1 MAKVTGQARYTA
13 DFAIPNLAHAVLV
26 LSTIASGRISQIDS
40 AKVEQMPGILL
51 VMSFRNAP
59 VLPEGGRAGAG
70 APPSGRILS
79 LLQSDTVHYNGEP
92 VAVVVAQTLEQARAG
107 ADQLTISY
115 VSAPSSLDF
124 ERDKGQAY
132 VPKAI
137 MGGSVD
143 SLRGDPVVASAQASD
158 HFSAV
163 YTTPIHHH
171 NPMEPHA
178 TIAHWEGSCLTLYD
192 STQFVAGVGKTV
204 AKAFGIPPQSVRT
217 LCLYTGGGFGS
228 KGSVWSHVVLAAM
241 AAQKLD
247 RPVKLVLDRMQM
259 FGMVGSRPHTEQFVS
274 LASDA
279 EGHLAAIRHEVQSHT
294 SVLED
299 WVETSAL
306 VTRTL
311 YACDNVATS
320 HRLVKLNLG
329 VPTFTRAPGEATG
342 SFALEVA
349 LDELAYQLELDPIEL
364 RLRNYAQTD
373 PDSGRPFSSKSLR
386 ECYAQGAQRFG
397 WAARDPRP
405 GSMRDGETLIG
416 WGMASATYP
425 TKRSPASA
433 SARLLPDGRLLVR
446 SASQDLGTGTYTIMT
461 QIAADAMGFP
471 LESVLFELGDS
482 RFPAA
487 PVSGGSQSAASVGP
501 AVQAATLALR
511 TKLIAAAVA
520 DSRSPLFQLD
530 PDKVDITAGR
540 LQSRGDTNLHEAPL
554 AVLGRLPGQ
563 TLEAVVESKPGDEQR
578 RFAMHSF
585 GAIFAEVRVDPALGV
600 VRVSK
605 LAGTYGVGR
614 LLNAKTGHSQLMGG
628 MVWGLSM
635 ALLERSELDL
645 RYGRYVNGNLGEYHV
660 PVNAD
665 VGEIDIVVLDEHD
678 TEVNP
683 IGAKGIG
690 EIGIT
695 GVAAAITNAVYHA
708 GRSGRKEPP
717 LLKTM
722 ILARNFEIAKYWAH
736 FSLISEGNQ
745 I

>member
-1 MAKVTGQARYTA
+1 MNPSQAYVGQAVSREDGIAKVTGQARYAAEFTL
-13 DFAIPNLAHAVLV
+13 PNLTHAALV
-26 LSTIASGRISQIDS
+26 LSTVASGRISRIDG
-40 AKVEQMPGILL
+40 AAVEQMPGVLL
-51 VMSFRNAP
+51 VMSFNNAP
-59 VLPEGGRAGAG
+59 TLPEGGHAAAG

-79 LLQSDTVHYNGEP
+79 LLQDDVVHYNGEP

-107 ADQLTISY
+107 ADQLKISY
-115 VSAPSSLDF
+115 VGAPAALDF
-124 ERDKGQAY
+124 ERAKAQAY
-132 VPKAI
+132 PPKAI
-137 MGGSVD
+137 MGGPVD
-143 SLRGDPVVASAQASD
+143 SLRGDPVAASAPAAAR
-158 HFSAV
+158 FSAV
-163 YTTPIHHH
+163 YTTPIQHH

-178 TIAHWEGSCLTLYD
+178 TIAHWEGSRLTLYD

-204 AKAFGIPPQSVRT
+204 AKTFGIPPQSVRT

-241 AAQKLD
+241 AAQKLN
-247 RPVKLVLDRMQM
+247 RPVKLVLDRTQM
-259 FGMVGSRPHTEQFVS
+259 FGMVGSRPHTEQSVS
-274 LASDA
+274 LAADA
-279 EGHLAAIRHEVQSHT
+279 DGRLAAIQHRVQSHT
-294 SVLED
+294 SVMED
-299 WVETSAL
+299 WAETSAL

-349 LDELAYQLELDPIEL
+349 LDELAYQLKLDPIEL

-386 ECYAQGAQRFG
+386 ECYVQGAQRFG
-397 WAARDPRP
+397 WAERNPDP

-425 TKRSPASA
+425 TRRSPASA

-471 LESVLFELGDS
+471 LESVRFELGDS

-511 TKLIAAAVA
+511 AKLIAAAVA
-520 DSRSPLFQLD
+520 DRASPLFQLD
-530 PDKVDITAGR
+530 PAQVEITGGW
-540 LQSRGDTNLHEAPL
+540 LQSRGDASLREAPL
-554 AVLGRLPGQ
+554 AVLARAPGQ
-563 TLEAVVESKPGDEQR
+563 TLEAVTEARPGDEQG

-605 LAGTYGVGR
+605 LSGTYGVGR
-614 LLNAKTGHSQLMGG
+614 LLNAKTGRSQLMGG
-628 MVWGLSM
+628 MVWGQSM
-635 ALLERSELDL
+635 ALLERSDLDL

-695 GVAAAITNAVYHA
+695 GVAAAIANAVYHA
-708 GRSGRKEPP
+708 TGRRVRDLPITLDK
-717 LLKTM
+717 
-722 ILARNFEIAKYWAH
+722 
-736 FSLISEGNQ
+736 LI
-745 I
+745 

>member
-1 MAKVTGQARYTA
+1 
-13 DFAIPNLAHAVLV
+13 
-26 LSTIASGRISQIDS
+26 
-40 AKVEQMPGILL
+40 
-51 VMSFRNAP
+51 
-59 VLPEGGRAGAG
+59 
-70 APPSGRILS
+70 
-79 LLQSDTVHYNGEP
+79 
-92 VAVVVAQTLEQARAG
+92 
-107 ADQLTISY
+107 
-115 VSAPSSLDF
+115 
-124 ERDKGQAY
+124 
-132 VPKAI
+132 
-137 MGGSVD
+137 
-143 SLRGDPVVASAQASD
+143 
-158 HFSAV
+158 
-163 YTTPIHHH
+163 
-171 NPMEPHA
+171 
-178 TIAHWEGSCLTLYD
+178 
-192 STQFVAGVGKTV
+192 
-204 AKAFGIPPQSVRT
+204 
-217 LCLYTGGGFGS
+217 
-228 KGSVWSHVVLAAM
+228 
-241 AAQKLD
+241 
-247 RPVKLVLDRMQM
+247 
-259 FGMVGSRPHTEQFVS
+259 

-306 VTRTL
+306 VTHTL

-530 PDKVDITAGR
+530 PDKVDITAVR

-708 GRSGRKEPP
+708 TGRRVRDLPITLDK
-717 LLKTM
+717 
-722 ILARNFEIAKYWAH
+722 
-736 FSLISEGNQ
+736 LI
-745 I
+745 

>member
-1 MAKVTGQARYTA
+1 
-13 DFAIPNLAHAVLV
+13 
-26 LSTIASGRISQIDS
+26 
-40 AKVEQMPGILL
+40 
-51 VMSFRNAP
+51 
-59 VLPEGGRAGAG
+59 
-70 APPSGRILS
+70 
-79 LLQSDTVHYNGEP
+79 
-92 VAVVVAQTLEQARAG
+92 
-107 ADQLTISY
+107 
-115 VSAPSSLDF
+115 
-124 ERDKGQAY
+124 
-132 VPKAI
+132 
-137 MGGSVD
+137 
-143 SLRGDPVVASAQASD
+143 
-158 HFSAV
+158 
-163 YTTPIHHH
+163 
-171 NPMEPHA
+171 
-178 TIAHWEGSCLTLYD
+178 
-192 STQFVAGVGKTV
+192 
-204 AKAFGIPPQSVRT
+204 VRT

-241 AAQKLD
+241 AAQKLN
-247 RPVKLVLDRMQM
+247 RPVKLVLDRTQM
-259 FGMVGSRPHTEQFVS
+259 FGMVGSRPHTEQSVS
-274 LASDA
+274 LAADA
-279 EGHLAAIRHEVQSHT
+279 DGRLAAIQHRVQSHT
-294 SVLED
+294 SVMED
-299 WVETSAL
+299 WAETSAL

-349 LDELAYQLELDPIEL
+349 LDELAYQLKLDPIEL

-386 ECYAQGAQRFG
+386 ECYVQGAQRFG
-397 WAARDPRP
+397 WAERNPDP

-425 TKRSPASA
+425 TRRSPASA

-471 LESVLFELGDS
+471 LESVRFELGDS

-511 TKLIAAAVA
+511 AKLIAAAVA
-520 DSRSPLFQLD
+520 DRASPLFQLD
-530 PDKVDITAGR
+530 PAQVEITGGW
-540 LQSRGDTNLHEAPL
+540 LQSRGDASLREAPL
-554 AVLGRLPGQ
+554 AVLARAPGQ
-563 TLEAVVESKPGDEQR
+563 TLEAVTEAKPGDEQG

-605 LAGTYGVGR
+605 LSGTYGVGR
-614 LLNAKTGHSQLMGG
+614 LLNAKTGRSQLMGG
-628 MVWGLSM
+628 MVWGQSM
-635 ALLERSELDL
+635 ALLERSDLDL

-695 GVAAAITNAVYHA
+695 GVAAAIANAVYHA
-708 GRSGRKEPP
+708 TGRRVRDLPITLDK
-717 LLKTM
+717 
-722 ILARNFEIAKYWAH
+722 
-736 FSLISEGNQ
+736 LI
-745 I
+745 